1 MFDVLF
7 GTMIVFGV
15 SVALM
20 SVGVAF
26 KGRELKGSCGG
37 PNASCPCS
45 DADKQACASRGEH

>member
-20 SVGVAF
+20 SVGVVALS
-26 KGRELKGSCGG
+26 KKMRS
-37 PNASCPCS
+37 
-45 DADKQACASRGEH
+45 ASRWRLVERKTL